1 MEWPDVAQYLDTK
14 VRRFGDAHLL
24 VDYGTDISYTYKE
37 FDAATNRLAAG
48 LLELGVKPGD
58 RVAFL
63 HPNHSDLLLG
73 YFATIKAGAVAVP
86 VNPAYTAREIAHII
100 SDSGSETLITTE
112 RFEENIEVVSKEC
125 PSLRKILTKHEGQ
138 NLEATLGAK
147 VGSLKPQELVPATA
161 DSLAMIFYTS
171 GTTGKPKGVMISH
184 RNITFGAGNM
194 AQNYGLTPFD
204 VTLICLPL
212 NHIFANATP
221 FWGSLASGGSA
232 VVMERFQVEAVFDAI
247 ERYKLTWFPGV
258 PTMFAYLISHFN
270 DKTRNVFSLR
280 MGLSGAASL
289 SVEHL
294 QEFEAKFEANMLEVY
309 GLTESTGLVT
319 ANPVFGIRKP
329 GSIGISVSGVAT
341 RLVNSDWIDIARGDV
356 GELIFKGPNGTQGY
370 WKLPEDTEKKIRDEW
385 IATGDLAYQDSE
397 GYFYIAS
404 RKNELIVSGGYNIFP
419 REIEEVLCSHP
430 GISEAAVIGVPD
442 PMLGEV
448 PKGFVVAKLGH
459 NVTPEDLREFCF
471 QSLAKYK
478 VPREFVFLDE
488 LPKNTTGKIL
498 KKELG

>member
-14 VRRFGDAHLL
+14 VRRFGDARLL
-24 VDYGTDISYTYKE
+24 VDYGTDVSYTYKE
-37 FDAATNRLAAG
+37 FDATTNRLAFG
-48 LLELGVKPGD
+48 LRELGVKPGD

-73 YFATIKAGAVAVP
+73 YFATIKTGAVAVP
-86 VNPAYTAREIAHII
+86 VNPAYTAREIAYII
-100 SDSGSETLITTE
+100 SDSGSQTLISTE
-112 RFEENIEVVSKEC
+112 RFEENTEVVRKEC
-125 PSLRKILTKHEGQ
+125 PSLRRILTKHEGQ
-138 NLEATLGAK
+138 NLEERIATEA
-147 VGSLKPQELVPATA
+147 GSLKSNNPVPAAA
-161 DSLAMIFYTS
+161 DNLAMIFYTS

-194 AQNYGLTPFD
+194 AQNYGLTPLD

-232 VVMERFQVEAVFDAI
+232 VVMERFQVEPVFDAI
-247 ERYKLTWFPGV
+247 EKYEVTWFPGV
-258 PTMFAYLISHFN
+258 PTMFAYLLSHFD

-294 QEFEAKFEANMLEVY
+294 KEFEATFGASMLEVY

-341 RLVNSDWIDIARGDV
+341 RLVDSDWTDAPRGNV
-356 GELIFKGPNGTQGY
+356 GELIFRGPNGTQGY
-370 WKLPEDTEKKIRDEW
+370 WNLPEDTEKKIRDGW
-385 IATGDLAYQDSE
+385 IATGDLAYQDGE

-404 RKNELIVSGGYNIFP
+404 RKSELIVSGGYNIYP
-419 REIEEVLCSHP
+419 REIEEVLCSHH

-448 PKGFVVAKLGH
+448 PKGFVVAKPGRK
-459 NVTPEDLREFCF
+459 VTAENLREFCLRN
-471 QSLAKYK
+471 LAKYK
-478 VPREFVFLDE
+478 VPREFVLLDE
-488 LPKNTTGKIL
+488 LPKNTTGKTI
-498 KKELG
+498 KKELH

>member
-14 VRRFGDAHLL
+14 VRRFRDARLL
-24 VDYGTDISYTYKE
+24 MDYGTDISYTYKE
-37 FDAATNRLAAG
+37 FDATTSRLAFG
-48 LLELGVKPGD
+48 LRELGVKPED

-100 SDSGSETLITTE
+100 SDSGSETLISTE
-112 RFEENIEVVSKEC
+112 KFDENIEAVRKEC
-125 PSLRKILTKHEGQ
+125 STLCTVITKKERQ
-138 NLEATLGAK
+138 NLEETLVAQ
-147 VGSLKPQELVPATA
+147 VGPLKIDNPVPATA
-161 DSLAMIFYTS
+161 DNLAMIFYTS

-194 AQNYGLTPFD
+194 AQNYGLIPLD
-204 VTLICLPL
+204 VTLVCLPL

-232 VVMERFQVEAVFDAI
+232 VVMERFQVESVFDAI
-247 ERYKLTWFPGV
+247 QRHKVTWFPGV
-258 PTMFAYLISHFN
+258 PTMFAYLLASFDSN
-270 DKTRNVFSLR
+270 PRNVASLR

-294 QEFEAKFEANMLEVY
+294 KEFEAKFGASMLEVY

-329 GSIGISVSGVAT
+329 GSIGISVSGVSA
-341 RLVNSDWIDIARGDV
+341 RLVDSEWKDVPRGDV

-370 WKLPEDTEKKIRDEW
+370 WKLPEDTQKKIRDGW
-385 IATGDLAYQDSE
+385 IATGDLAYQDTE

-404 RKNELIVSGGYNIFP
+404 RKNELIISGGYNIFP
-419 REIEEVLCSHP
+419 REIEEVLYSHR
-430 GISEAAVIGVPD
+430 GINEAAVVGVAD
-442 PMLGEV
+442 PALGEV
-448 PKGFVVAKLGH
+448 PKAFVVSKPG
-459 NVTPEDLREFCF
+459 TKITSEDLREFCL
-471 QSLAKYK
+471 QNLAKYK
-478 VPREFVFLDE
+478 VPKEFVFLDE

-498 KKELG
+498 KKDLS